1 MRKVTQ
7 LCAGL
12 LLTGLLGS
20 SFAAADGEPI
30 EQGRWNFNVFLDDKK
45 VGTHRFE
52 LFENGDSMQLQS
64 EANFKYKFLFVT
76 AYTYEHRAD
85 EVWANNCLR
94 ELNATT
100 NANGKRSKVS
110 GGVADQGFVLDADDD
125 ELELPKCIMTFA
137 YWNPDFLDQ
146 QRLLNP
152 QTGEYLEVSVEKV
165 GGETIEVRGAPMLA
179 KRFKLTAAGIDVTLW
194 YSTNDEW
201 LALESVA
208 KGGRIL
214 RYELS

>member
-1 MRKVTQ
+1 MKFVSQ
-7 LCAGL
+7 LCAAVL
-12 LLTGLLGS
+12 LSGALS
-20 SFAAADGEPI
+20 SSIAVADAEPV
-30 EQGRWNFNVFLDDKK
+30 EQGRWNFDVYLDDKR

-52 LFENGDSMQLQS
+52 LFENGNTKRLQS
-64 EANFKYKFLFVT
+64 EADFEYKFLFVT

-85 EVWANNCLR
+85 EVWANNCLQ
-94 ELNATT
+94 ELSATT
-100 NANGKRSKVS
+100 NANGKRSKVFGEILDNS
-110 GGVADQGFVLDADDD
+110 FVLDADKD
-125 ELELPKCIMTFA
+125 ELELPECVMTFA
-137 YWNPDFLDQ
+137 YWNPDFLGQ

-152 QTGEYLEVSVEKV
+152 QTGEYLEVSVEEV
-165 GGETIEVRGAPMLA
+165 GAETVDVRGAPMLA
-179 KRFKLTAAGIDVTLW
+179 RRFKLTAAGIDVTLW